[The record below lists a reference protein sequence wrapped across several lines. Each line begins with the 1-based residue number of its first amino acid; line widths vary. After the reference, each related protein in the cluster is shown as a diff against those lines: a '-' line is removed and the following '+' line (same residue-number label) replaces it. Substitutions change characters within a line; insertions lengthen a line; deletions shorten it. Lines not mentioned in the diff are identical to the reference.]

1 MQGGQAGAPDEE
13 RAGGFECVPL
23 QDLDAEQSVL
33 DGMLLSKDA
42 ITDVVEVFKGRDFY
56 RRHETI
62 HDAITGLSA
71 RGEPADPAP

>member
-1 MQGGQAGAPDEE
+1 M
-13 RAGGFECVPL
+13 
-23 QDLDAEQSVL
+23 L